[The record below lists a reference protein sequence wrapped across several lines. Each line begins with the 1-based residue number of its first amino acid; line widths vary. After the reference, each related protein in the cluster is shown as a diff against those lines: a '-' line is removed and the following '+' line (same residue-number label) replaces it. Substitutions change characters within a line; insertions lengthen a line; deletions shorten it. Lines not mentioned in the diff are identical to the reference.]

1 MLSLIV
7 ISIFAMKKE
16 KDNKLSLGNIGSLS
30 SLVRE
35 VRDEKDSA
43 PIVTNKDIDCEEWKN
58 FIATADRY
66 GKGSAKVAVYIPK
79 NLKSELEN
87 LRSLMGGEVPL
98 SAVVSAMIDTFIER
112 NLPIIKELSKESKG
126 RF

>member
-1 MLSLIV
+1 MP
-7 ISIFAMKKE
+7 IFAMKKD
-16 KDNKLSLGNIGSLS
+16 KDSKLSLGNIGSLS
-30 SLVRE
+30 NLVRE

-79 NLKSELEN
+79 SLKTELEN

>member
-1 MLSLIV
+1 MRGLNI
-7 ISIFAMKKE
+7 ICIFEMEKE
-16 KDNKLSLGNIGSLS
+16 KDKKLSLGAIGSLS
-30 SLVRE
+30 NLVRE
-35 VRDEKDSA
+35 VRDDKDT
-43 PIVTNKDIDCEEWKN
+43 PVITNTDINCDEWKN

-79 NLKSELEN
+79 DLKKELEN
-87 LRSLMGGEVPL
+87 LRSLMGSDVSL

-112 NLPIIKELSKESKG
+112 NLPIIKELSKEKSG

>member
-1 MLSLIV
+1 MLDLIV
-7 ISIFAMKKE
+7 IPIFAMKKD
-16 KDNKLSLGNIGSLS
+16 KDSKLSLGNIGSLS
-30 SLVRE
+30 NLVRE

-79 NLKSELEN
+79 SLKTELEN